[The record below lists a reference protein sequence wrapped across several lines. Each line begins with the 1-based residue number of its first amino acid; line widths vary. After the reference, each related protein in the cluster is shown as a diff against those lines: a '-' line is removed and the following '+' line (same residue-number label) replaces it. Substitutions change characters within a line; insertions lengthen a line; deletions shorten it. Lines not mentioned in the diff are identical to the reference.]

1 MINFNSET
9 RSFHLHNNNISY
21 IFYINSKNILQHIYF
36 GKRVKDFDFESY
48 INLGWEWSKTY
59 LGPDLVEHSYED
71 NYFNDRSL
79 MEIAQHGGHDKR
91 GAPIIIKDLLGN
103 TKTNLKYVS
112 HKIYKGKPTL
122 SELPSTHAKDDE
134 VETVEIV
141 LKDELKAVEVVLSYS
156 IFATV
161 DVIARN
167 TTIKNLGKEN
177 IIVSRAYS
185 LQLDIPEK
193 EFQAVYFH
201 GDWCTERFLK
211 KVDLPYGKFAI
222 SSNNGRSGHEHN
234 PFMMLSRKN
243 TTESTGEVYG
253 FSFVYSGN
261 FTIEA
266 NVDKWNCTRVFAGI
280 NEEDFEFTLKENE
293 TFVVPEGL
301 LVYSNEG
308 YNKLSHSMHDLV
320 RDHLITYKDA
330 KLKRPVLF
338 NSWEGCYLDFNTQ
351 VILDY
356 IDNAKSIG
364 SELFVLDDGWFS
376 NDRDTDDRG
385 LGDWFVNEKKVDL
398 NKVIKKCKDNGIK
411 FGIWFEPEMIN
422 HDSELYRNHPNFALG
437 NPNIERSLSRHQMV
451 VDTSNDEAIDVIY
464 NQMIKVIDAYDI
476 DYIKWDHNRCI
487 AEINSSSNY
496 QETYHK
502 IILGYYKLIRRLQER
517 YPHILFEG
525 CASGGGRFDLGALY
539 FTPQIW
545 TSDET
550 DPIQRIFIQYG
561 TSFAYPLSTMGSHV
575 SKSKMTGYEAKS
587 HIALFGTYGYE
598 MNPCLL
604 NDKEREEILK
614 VTDVYHKYHNE
625 VIQNGDLYRL
635 LSPFE
640 TNYMSMMSVSKD
652 KSKAIVLFANLFK
665 ERNMYRYL
673 KLQGLDPNKNYT
685 NNYDNKVHSGEY
697 YMELGLNLTRW
708 FEEFKTLLII
718 LEEVK

>member
-1 MINFNSET
+1 MISYDAK
-9 RSFHLHNNNISY
+9 RKSFHLYNENISY
-21 IFYINSKNILQHIYF
+21 IFFINSKDILQHVYF
-36 GKRVKDFDFESY
+36 GKKLNDFDFESY
-48 INLGWEWSKTY
+48 IDLGWDWPRTY
-59 LGPDLVEHSYED
+59 LGPDLVERSYED

-112 HKIYKGKPTL
+112 HKIYEGKPVL
-122 SELPSTHAKDDE
+122 KELPSTHANNEDVD
-134 VETVEIV
+134 TLEIT
-141 LKDELKAVEVVLSYS
+141 LKDEVKDVEVVLSYS
-156 IFATV
+156 IFKKV

-167 TTIKNLGKEN
+167 TTIKNVGKDD
-177 IIVSRAYS
+177 IFVSKADS
-185 LQLDIPEK
+185 IELDIPEK
-193 EFQAVYFH
+193 DFQAVYFH
-201 GDWCTERFLK
+201 GDWCTERYLK
-211 KVDLPYGKFAI
+211 KVDLAYGKFEI

-243 TTESTGEVYG
+243 TTEGSGEVYG

-261 FTIEA
+261 FSISA
-266 NVDKWNCTRVFAGI
+266 NVDKWNSTRVAVGI
-280 NEEDFEFTLKENE
+280 NKEDFEFRLKENE
-293 TFVVPEGL
+293 EFVAPEGI
-301 LVYSNEG
+301 LVYSNKG
-308 YNKLSHSMHDLV
+308 YNKLSHNMHDLV
-320 RDHLITYKDA
+320 RDYLITYKGA
-330 KLKRPVLF
+330 KVKRPVLF

-398 NKVIKKCKDNGIK
+398 DKIIKKCKDNDIK

-422 HDSELYRNHPNFALG
+422 SNSELYRAHPNFALG
-437 NPNIERSLSRHQMV
+437 NPNVERSLSRHQMV

-464 NQMIKVIDAYDI
+464 DQMIKVIDKYDI

-487 AEINSSSNY
+487 AEIQGAAAY

-502 IILGYYKLIRRLQER
+502 IVLGYYKLIRRLQER

-550 DPIQRIFIQYG
+550 DPVQRIFIQYG

-575 SKSKMTGYEAKS
+575 SKSKMTGYTAKS

-604 NDKEREEILK
+604 NDKEREEILE

-673 KLQGLDPNKNYT
+673 KLQGLDPNKNYK

-708 FEEFKTLLII
+708 FDEFKTLLII

>member
-141 LKDELKAVEVVLSYS
+141 LKDELKDVEVVLSYS

-185 LQLDIPEK
+185 LQLDIPDK

-398 NKVIKKCKDNGIK
+398 EKVIKKCKDNGIK

-487 AEINSSSNY
+487 AEINSASNY

-635 LSPFE
+635 ISPFE
-640 TNYMSMMSVSKD
+640 TNHMAMMSVSKD
-652 KSKAIVLFANLFK
+652 KSKAIVLFANLLK
-665 ERNMYRYL
+665 ERNCYRYL
-673 KLQGLDPNKNYT
+673 KLQGLDPNKNYI

-708 FEEFKTLLII
+708 FDEFKTLLII